1 MYHFLFCF
9 IRAVR
14 ECSLCREHP
23 KKKRKFERPKRSTHG
38 QRGSYGGRGR
48 GRTCTTRLCSPCG
61 VPHSARPYCAG
72 LSRPSALRMIKGEHK
87 SVHHSAGC
95 SKSGATALKISIQER
110 GGLGGPGR
118 VVLIHP
124 VCFPQITDRIDRHTE
139 IGRNCIIG
147 INGMDHA
154 FCFLYIP
161 GFCANGY
168 RLRFSFSSAVL
179 GALLS
184 GRAASQAILDLPV
197 GTAAGLNLP
206 IDAAGTAFFGH

>member
-38 QRGSYGGRGR
+38 QRGNTEDAAGVEPALHGCARRAECRTQRVHVVPVFPGRQLG
-48 GRTCTTRLCSPCG
+48 
-61 VPHSARPYCAG
+61 
-72 LSRPSALRMIKGEHK
+72 MKKGEHK

-95 SKSGATALKISIQER
+95 SKSGAPALKISIQER
-110 GGLGGPGR
+110 GGFGGPGR
-118 VVLIHP
+118 VVLSHP
-124 VCFPQITDRIDRHTE
+124 VCFPQITDRFDRHTE

-147 INGMDHA
+147 IAGMDHA

-161 GFCANGY
+161 GFCANG
-168 RLRFSFSSAVL
+168 
-179 GALLS
+179 
-184 GRAASQAILDLPV
+184 
-197 GTAAGLNLP
+197 
-206 IDAAGTAFFGH
+206 